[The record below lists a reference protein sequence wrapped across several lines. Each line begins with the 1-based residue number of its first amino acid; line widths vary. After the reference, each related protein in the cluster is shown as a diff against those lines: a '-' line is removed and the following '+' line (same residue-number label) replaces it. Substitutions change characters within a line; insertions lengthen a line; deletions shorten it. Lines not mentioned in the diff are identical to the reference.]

1 MMGDSMAAYEIKSV
15 REEPVYIVTFNWSF
29 ELERDSVKLL
39 TEISEILDTVVEP
52 IAIIYDMRQMRIS
65 IGDLVPALGFSTRSG
80 SDLSEHPMM
89 AKLVCVT
96 TNEFLRLAT
105 SALRGAITTATNIEV
120 AVNAAR
126 HALAANLTG

>member
-1 MMGDSMAAYEIKSV
+1 MAAYEIKSV

-29 ELERDSVKLL
+29 ELDHDAPKLL
-39 TEISEILDTVVEP
+39 TEIAELLDSVAQP

-80 SDLSEHPMM
+80 ADLSEHPMM

-96 TNEFLRLAT
+96 TNELLRLAT
-105 SALRGAITTATNIEV
+105 SALRGAITTATNME
-120 AVNAAR
+120 
-126 HALAANLTG
+126 

>member
-1 MMGDSMAAYEIKSV
+1 MAAYEIKSV

-29 ELERDSVKLL
+29 ELDRDSPKLL
-39 TEISEILDTVVEP
+39 TEIAGILDNVVEP
-52 IAIIYDMRQMRIS
+52 VAIIYDMRQMRIS

-96 TNEFLRLAT
+96 TNELLRLAT
-105 SALRGAITTATNIEV
+105 SALRGTITTATNMEV

-126 HALAANLTG
+126 QALAANLTG

>member
-1 MMGDSMAAYEIKSV
+1 
-15 REEPVYIVTFNWSF
+15 
-29 ELERDSVKLL
+29 
-39 TEISEILDTVVEP
+39 
-52 IAIIYDMRQMRIS
+52 MRIS

-105 SALRGAITTATNIEV
+105 SALRGGATTTATNMEV
-120 AVNAAR
+120 AINSAR
-126 HALAANLTG
+126 HALAANHPH